1 MICLDRPTPQGGPNE
16 EETVPR
22 TESPQ
27 RQPALGSDF
36 MTTEQVSEL
45 TGVHAGTLRYWRH
58 ANKGPASF
66 KLGTRV
72 MYRRTAVM
80 AWIAVC
86 EMETKRGGVE

>member
-1 MICLDRPTPQGGPNE
+1 M
-16 EETVPR
+16 PR

-27 RQPALGSDF
+27 RQPALGGDF

-45 TGVHAGTLRYWRH
+45 TGVHPGTLRYWRH